1 MCRNIEQ
8 EKKSSHYLSADKV
21 LKTKKL
27 KGKCF
32 STRQWK
38 IYIFNTDYRFL
49 C

>member
-8 EKKSSHYLSADKV
+8 EKKKSHYLSADKV

-32 STRQWK
+32 
-38 IYIFNTDYRFL
+38 FNTSVEDLYIQY
-49 C
+49 